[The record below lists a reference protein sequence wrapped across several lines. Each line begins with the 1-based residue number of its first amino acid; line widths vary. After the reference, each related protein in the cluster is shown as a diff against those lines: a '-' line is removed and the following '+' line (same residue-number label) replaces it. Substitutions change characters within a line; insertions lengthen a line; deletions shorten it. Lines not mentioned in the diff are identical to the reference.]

1 MPKMI
6 KVSNFEEY
14 TSHFPADIQERLLV
28 LRKLVKDIAPDS
40 IEVISYGMPCYK
52 LDGNLGLFCGPK
64 APFWFVRDSQFHE
77 AFKKELCGYKKGK
90 GSVQFPYNVE
100 LPIETI
106 KKMVRFKV
114 RELKNRPFNPED

>member
-1 MPKMI
+1 MI
-6 KVSNFEEY
+6 KASNFEEY

-40 IEVISYGMPCYK
+40 IEAISYGMPCYK
-52 LDGNLGLFCGPK
+52 LDGKPLVYFADQKHHFGLYATPS
-64 APFWFVRDSQFHE
+64 VHE
-77 AFKKELCGYKKGK
+77 AFKKELCRYKKGK
-90 GSVQFPYNVE
+90 GSVQFPYNDE

-114 RELKNRPFNPED
+114 RELKN